1 MGDVEDC
8 IRVQVEGE
16 ARGGQGRTGDRLVHR
31 PSHAN
36 HVMTLPSKTHFP
48 HAASPSPLGLLQE
61 SRGVE
66 VSRHVFSGS
75 GHCEHYRRYPH
86 EYALQVSQFVSKAL
100 ERW

>member
-1 MGDVEDC
+1 M
-8 IRVQVEGE
+8 
-16 ARGGQGRTGDRLVHR
+16 
-31 PSHAN
+31 
-36 HVMTLPSKTHFP
+36 LPLLHP
-48 HAASPSPLGLLQE
+48 WRLQE